1 MSRKNHKNV
10 NGKLLQMDKTYS
22 SLKQR
27 QKEKI
32 ADWMYE
38 ETLLFYHQHGKM
50 PAGDE
55 CVEIINQVYQCI
67 EQAEIW
73 IPFSEIETRYIKKKT
88 SIIKRINKESKHI
101 EEMNQNELN

>member
-38 ETLLFYHQHGKM
+38 ETLEFYHQHGKI

-55 CVEIINQVYQCI
+55 CIEIINQVYQRI
-67 EQAEIW
+67 ELAEIW
-73 IPFSEIETRYIKKKT
+73 IPFSEVVTHYIKKKT
-88 SIIKRINKESKHI
+88 SIIKRINNKSKRV
-101 EEMNQNELN
+101 EETN